1 MPSTTPGTALA
12 PDALLK
18 RCAPDSLGFATTA
31 DLEDLPGLAGQ
42 ARAMEAVRF
51 GTGIERPGFNLFVLG
66 APGSGAYDAVRR
78 YLEENGKRAAEVAD
92 WAYVH
97 DFETGRTPVALKLRP
112 GRGRELRDG
121 MAELVDDLKTA
132 IPAIFESEEYT
143 HRREAIDEAASEAQ
157 QQGFER
163 VRTLAEEKG
172 IAVLRT
178 PTGFALAPVRDG
190 EVMKP
195 EVFNELPED
204 ERKSIEETIKALEKE
219 LAAAVETMPKIDKDR
234 RAKLRELNREMADA
248 AVGSSISDLA
258 AAFAGNEGVA
268 AFLERAR
275 EDMISN
281 AHVFA
286 GGPGGEGGGMPEG
299 PAALMAALRGVAGR
313 GAEDDPF
320 ARYEVNLIVDN
331 GDRAQGDE
339 PAHAPI
345 VYDDHPTLQSLV
357 GRVEHRT
364 EMGALV
370 TDFSLVRAGSLH
382 RANGGFLLLDA
393 RKVLTQ
399 PFAWDALKRALR
411 ARQVKIETPAEFL
424 NLVST
429 LSLEP
434 DPVPLDVKV
443 MLFGEPMLYYMLCAL
458 DPEFEDLFK
467 VQADF
472 DDVTPR
478 GAENDALYARFIATV
493 ARRHGM
499 RPLDAGAVARVIE
512 RASRLA
518 GDAERVTLHAA
529 ALGDLVQEAD
539 YFAGEAGAAT
549 VEAGHVDAAIAA
561 QIARADRLRERT
573 QESIARDIV
582 LIDTAGE
589 AVGQING
596 LSVLSLGGFA
606 FGRPTRLTAQVR
618 IGAGAGTRVID
629 IEREVELGGPLH
641 SKGVLILQGYLAGR
655 LLPDTPVAL
664 SASLVFEQSYGGV
677 DGDSASAAELFALLS
692 ALAEIPLAQRFAV
705 TGSINQKGEIQP
717 IGGVN
722 EKIEGFFDVCRARGL
737 TGDQGVLIPRAN
749 VQHLMLRADVVEAV
763 AEGKFHVH
771 ALATVEEGLALLT
784 GRAAE
789 EVFAAAEA
797 RLQRFAEARRAY
809 ARDGEAAPAPGKGQV
824 E

>member
-1 MPSTTPGTALA
+1 MTPTEIA
-12 PDALLK
+12 PESLRRRCDA
-18 RCAPDSLGFATTA
+18 SLMGFSTTA
-31 DLEDLPGLAGQ
+31 DIEDLPGLAGQ
-42 ARAMEAVRF
+42 PRAMEAVKF
-51 GTGIERPGFNLFVLG
+51 GTRIERPGFNIFLLS
-66 APGSGAYDAVRR
+66 APGSGAYEAVRR
-78 YLEENGKRAAEVAD
+78 YLEENGTRAAEVAD

-97 DFETGRTPVALKLRP
+97 DFDTGRAPVALKLRA

-121 MAELVDDLKTA
+121 MADLVDDLKTA

-143 HRREAIDEAASEAQ
+143 HRREAIDEAAAEAQ
-157 QQGFER
+157 QEGFEH
-163 VRTLAEEKG
+163 VRKLAEAKQ

-178 PTGFALAPVRDG
+178 PAGFALAPVRDG

-195 EVFNELPED
+195 DIFSQLPEE
-204 ERKSIEETIKALEKE
+204 ERKAIEETIQSLEKE
-219 LAAAVETMPKIDKDR
+219 LSVVIEAMPRIEKDR
-234 RAKLRELNREMADA
+234 RAKLRELNREMADV

-258 AAFAGNEGVA
+258 GAFSENDNAT

-286 GGPGGEGGGMPEG
+286 TGQGDAPPEG

-313 GAEDDPF
+313 GSEEDPF

-331 GDRAQGDE
+331 AGQEG
-339 PAHAPI
+339 API
-345 VYDDHPTLQSLV
+345 VYEDHPTLQSLV
-357 GRVEHRT
+357 GRVEHRP

-411 ARQVKIETPAEFL
+411 ARLVKIESAAEFL

-434 DPVPLDVKV
+434 DPIPLDVKV
-443 MLFGEPMLYYMLCAL
+443 MLFGEPVLYYMLCAL

-472 DDVTPR
+472 DDVTAR
-478 GAENDALYARFIATV
+478 GDDNDALYARFIATV
-493 ARRHGM
+493 ARRHGA

-512 RASRLA
+512 QASRLA

-539 YFAGEAGAAT
+539 YMAGEAGAAT
-549 VEAGHVDAAIAA
+549 IGAGHVDAAIAA
-561 QIARADRLRERT
+561 RIARADRIHERS
-573 QESIARDIV
+573 QEVIARGIV
-582 LIDTAGE
+582 LIATEGE
-589 AVGQING
+589 AVGQVNG

-655 LLPDTPVAL
+655 LLPETPVAL

-677 DGDSASAAELFALLS
+677 DGDSASAAELFALMS
-692 ALAEIPLAQRFAV
+692 ALAGIPLAQRFAV

-737 TGDQGVLIPRAN
+737 TGDQGVIVPRAN
-749 VQHLMLRADVVEAV
+749 TQHLMLRDDVVAAV
-763 AEGKFHVH
+763 AEGRFHIH
-771 ALATVEEGLALLT
+771 AISTVEDGLALLA
-784 GRAAE
+784 GRPAE

-797 RLQRFAEARRAY
+797 RLRRFAETRRVEARAM
-809 ARDGEAAPAPGKGQV
+809 APDADASPVPPGTV